1 MSGSSYP
8 FVRFSQIGHWTKN
21 ASLLC
26 QGKRDCCPI
35 RYSRG
40 WAPQSQGRKVSV
52 IPSSVAAPSFRHT
65 GAGLRFKATP
75 VRAAMQRGKRGAH
88 SLAGNGPVSF
98 PPLLPRCRPQGSCQC
113 FRERLNLWFRPVAE
127 QLFHGVPNGDAVF
140 PLTGHSV
147 GKVFAAAY
155 RACRHRTGVPA
166 AGFQHGEHP
175 QHIRVF
181 RRHTLG
187 VERNLGHIRSYSRS
201 AMRRKTSVPRSSAS
215 GPLRPARYRSSVPKE
230 SNSREMQ
237 P

>member
-52 IPSSVAAPSFRHT
+52 IQSSVAAPTFRHA
-65 GAGLRFKATP
+65 GAGLGFKATP
-75 VRAAMQRGKRGAH
+75 VRAAMQGAKRGAH
-88 SLAGNGPVSF
+88 PLAENGPVSF
-98 PPLLPRCRPQGSCQC
+98 PPFFPGRRPLGSGQC
-113 FRERLNLWFRPVAE
+113 FRGRLDLWFCPVAE
-127 QLFHGVPNGDAVF
+127 QLFHRFPNGDAVF

-155 RACRHRTGVPA
+155 RACRHRAGVTAP
-166 AGFQHGEHP
+166 GFQHGEHP
-175 QHIRVF
+175 PHVRVF
-181 RRHTLG
+181 RRHALRI
-187 VERNLGHIRSYSRS
+187 ERNLAHATPTPPEYF
-201 AMRRKTSVPRSSAS
+201 
-215 GPLRPARYRSSVPKE
+215 
-230 SNSREMQ
+230 
-237 P
+237 